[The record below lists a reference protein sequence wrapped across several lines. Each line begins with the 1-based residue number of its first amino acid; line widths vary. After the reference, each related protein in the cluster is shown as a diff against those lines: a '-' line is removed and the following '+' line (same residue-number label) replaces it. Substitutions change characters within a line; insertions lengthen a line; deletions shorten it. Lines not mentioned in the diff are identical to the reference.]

1 MNDLLNVIPGL
12 VLIAAMIWGFKLA
25 GRKTASVPVQMLLGF
40 VLGCGIMVGITC
52 VIFGIA
58 FAGCLF
64 LSGPK
69 FH

>member
-1 MNDLLNVIPGL
+1 MREFLNALPGL
-12 VLIAAMIWGFKLA
+12 VVIAAMIWGFKLA
-25 GRKTASVPVQMLLGF
+25 GRKTTSVPVQMLLGF
-40 VLGCGIMVGITC
+40 ALGCGIIAGITC

-58 FAGCLF
+58 FAGCLL